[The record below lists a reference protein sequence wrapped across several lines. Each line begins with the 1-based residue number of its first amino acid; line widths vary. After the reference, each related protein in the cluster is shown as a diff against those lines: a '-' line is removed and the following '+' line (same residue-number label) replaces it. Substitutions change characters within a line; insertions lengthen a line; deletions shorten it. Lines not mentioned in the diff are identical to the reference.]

1 MAAASSENYAIFAD
15 RYYVVAYN
23 DSLTCSMM
31 TPLSDERVEGAAATV
46 GNYVLFAGGLN
57 SGKKDIVDVYTI
69 D

>member
-1 MAAASSENYAIFAD
+1 MKGERAKLSRRNP
-15 RYYVVAYN
+15 YN
-23 DSLTCSMM
+23 DSLTCIMM
-31 TPLSDERVEGAAATV
+31 TSLSDERVEGAAATV

>member
-1 MAAASSENYAIFAD
+1 
-15 RYYVVAYN
+15 
-23 DSLTCSMM
+23 MM
-31 TPLSDERVEGAAATV
+31 TSLSDERVEGAAATV